1 MKRPKINIKPANG
14 FAHVLHIVLSVILP
28 LVIYVLVRIDLV
40 ELAIALILLAKW
52 RMFAVKP
59 RHWPAN
65 IRANAIDLIVGLSV
79 LIFMTHADSQAVQL
93 GWAVLY
99 GTWLVVLKPQ
109 NSVLAVASQA
119 LIGQVA
125 GLSSLFLEFGSNSLY
140 VLVIG
145 AWVVCYSA
153 ARHFFTNFDEPLS
166 RFLSHVWGYF
176 AAALAWVLGHW
187 LLFYG
192 VIAQPMLL
200 LSVIGFGIAS
210 LYYLEKTDKLS
221 ILMRRQIIFIL
232 LAVVVVIL
240 TFSSWGDKA
249 V

>member
-1 MKRPKINIKPANG
+1 M
-14 FAHVLHIVLSVILP
+14 LP
-28 LVIYVLVRIDLV
+28 TLVFVFVRLN
-40 ELAIALILLAKW
+40 LAGIAVALILLGKW

-119 LIGQVA
+119 LVGQVA

-145 AWVVCYSA
+145 AWVV
-153 ARHFFTNFDEPLS
+153 
-166 RFLSHVWGYF
+166 
-176 AAALAWVLGHW
+176 
-187 LLFYG
+187 
-192 VIAQPMLL
+192 
-200 LSVIGFGIAS
+200 
-210 LYYLEKTDKLS
+210 
-221 ILMRRQIIFIL
+221 
-232 LAVVVVIL
+232 
-240 TFSSWGDKA
+240 
-249 V
+249 